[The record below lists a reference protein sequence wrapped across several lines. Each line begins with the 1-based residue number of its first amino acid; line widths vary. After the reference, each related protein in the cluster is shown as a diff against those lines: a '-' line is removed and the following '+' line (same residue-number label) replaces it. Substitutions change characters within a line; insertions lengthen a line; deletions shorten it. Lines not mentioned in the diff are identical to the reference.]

1 MGIPYVDAPTEAEA
15 RKSALFV
22 CDYHILFHLECA
34 ALVKEGKVYGIGTE
48 DMDVSEIFIFLLS
61 SQSYFVGI
69 DIWFRCTYT
78 SFNI

>member
-1 MGIPYVDAPTEAEA
+1 MLMHLLKLKLV
-15 RKSALFV
+15 SLLCLHV
-22 CDYHILFHLECA
+22 NNHILFDLECA

-69 DIWFRCTYT
+69 DLWFRCTYT